1 MPSAREPGSWLKA
14 FGLAPFGFASM
25 LAPVAVAAEEKGQ
38 LELPSQSITATA
50 SEETAD
56 GPITGYVAKRS
67 TTGAKT
73 DTPITEIPQSISVIS
88 ADRMRDQGALT
99 VQDALRYVSG
109 VRAETFGLDSRGDWS
124 KVRGSSPA
132 LFLDGLQQSF
142 GTYTNVRTDPFTLER
157 LEVLKGPA
165 SMLYGQ
171 SPVGGLINQVS
182 KRPKTE
188 QHTELQLQYGNYNR
202 KQVAVDTTGPLN
214 PQGTLLYRLVAIQRD
229 SDTQVDHV
237 KDNRQVLMP
246 SLTWRPNDDIDWT
259 ILANIQRDDSGST
272 TQFFPH
278 TGTVWNAPYGRIHS
292 NRFASEPGFDE
303 YDSDQTALTSQFSW
317 HLNDTWTLR
326 QNLRWQKSK
335 VSYQSIYSAFAKKP
349 LFKPDNQTLDRVYYV
364 SKPEVK
370 VWVADQNAEA
380 RFDTGPLQHTL
391 LLGGDYQH
399 AVINQDSASGPATP
413 LNVYDPVYGTFD
425 PSVIRLTA
433 SPEQRVMQQGLYAQ
447 DQIKY
452 EQWLLTLG
460 LRKDWAASQAQGS
473 ARQKDDK
480 VTGRAGLTYLFDN
493 GIAPYLSY
501 SESFQPQVGL
511 NRRTLEPYVPLKG
524 KQWELGV
531 KYQPVGSNSLYT
543 AAVYDIRE
551 QNRRMPDPLDA
562 MNTLQSGETRA
573 RGLELEALVAVTP
586 DWDLIGTYSYTDT
599 TVIKGS
605 PAEQGKRLASVPEN
619 MASVWSQHRFSIGDI
634 SGFSVGAGV
643 RYVGTSWDGADRLK
657 TPSTTLVDAML
668 GYRYQNWNL
677 TLNATNLEDKTYYT
691 TCLARGDCFIG
702 NRRTLVGTLAYNF

>member
-1 MPSAREPGSWLKA
+1 M
-14 FGLAPFGFASM
+14 
-25 LAPVAVAAEEKGQ
+25 
-38 LELPSQSITATA
+38 
-50 SEETAD
+50 
-56 GPITGYVAKRS
+56 
-67 TTGAKT
+67 
-73 DTPITEIPQSISVIS
+73 
-88 ADRMRDQGALT
+88 
-99 VQDALRYVSG
+99 
-109 VRAETFGLDSRGDWS
+109 
-124 KVRGSSPA
+124 
-132 LFLDGLQQSF
+132 
-142 GTYTNVRTDPFTLER
+142 
-157 LEVLKGPA
+157 
-165 SMLYGQ
+165 
-171 SPVGGLINQVS
+171 
-182 KRPKTE
+182 
-188 QHTELQLQYGNYNR
+188 
-202 KQVAVDTTGPLN
+202 
-214 PQGTLLYRLVAIQRD
+214 YRLVAIQRD

-246 SLTWRPNDDIDWT
+246 SLTWRPTEDIDWT
-259 ILANIQRDDSGST
+259 LLANIQRDDSGST

-335 VSYQSIYSAFAKKP
+335 VSYQSIYSVFSKKP
-349 LFKPDNQTLDRVYYV
+349 PFKPDNQTLDRVYYV

-399 AVINQDSASGPATP
+399 AVSNRDGASGAATP
-413 LNVYDPVYGTFD
+413 LNMYDPVYGTFD
-425 PSVIRLTA
+425 PSIIRLTA
-433 SPEQRVMQQGLYAQ
+433 DPEQRVMQRGLYAQ

-460 LRKDWAASQAQGS
+460 LRKDWASSQTQGKAQ
-473 ARQKDDK
+473 QKDDK
-480 VTGRAGLTYLFDN
+480 VTGRVGLTYLFDN

-501 SESFQPQVGL
+501 SESFQPQIGL
-511 NRRTLEPYVPLKG
+511 NQRTLDPYVPLKG

-573 RGLELEALVAVTP
+573 RGLELEALVSVTP

-599 TVIKGS
+599 TVLKGS